1 MEIFSDIIILNNGE
15 ELATMKREKRLFR
28 SVVMLAVILLAGFA
42 GPGVCA
48 EKVTTL
54 RIQSIFPH
62 GDLSMDTLAEF
73 AKSVEKRSNGQ
84 LKVTVFADGDIVPG
98 DQGFVG
104 ASQGVL
110 DMVQGAGVTYAGT
123 MPVCDVEF
131 GLPLAY
137 SFPGKD
143 FDTSAALVRS
153 FFFEKGFI
161 ELLRSEYKK
170 HGLYLL
176 DIHTYGPVPFMV
188 SKKPVKSCDDLKGMR
203 FRAEGIDLE
212 YHNAVGMQTTTIS
225 GLETYMALKLGTVDG
240 AEWDVSCITGL
251 KWHEVAPYWII
262 GAESDHTM
270 GSILINLK
278 KWEALSPDAKKA
290 LAGAGEDY
298 WKATVANYKKE
309 LETVKEMVKK
319 GEVKESRLDDACR
332 AQYTAAAQKLWDK
345 VAERDE
351 ACAKAV
357 KLLREWRAT
366 VK

>member
-1 MEIFSDIIILNNGE
+1 
-15 ELATMKREKRLFR
+15 MKREKNFFWE
-28 SVVMLAVILLAGFA
+28 VVMLTVFLLAGFA
-42 GPGVCA
+42 GPGFSA
-48 EKVTTL
+48 EKATTL
-54 RIQSIFPH
+54 KIQSIFPH

-73 AKSVEKRSNGQ
+73 AKSAEKRSNGQ
-84 LKVTVFADGDIVPG
+84 LKLTVFADGDIVPG

-104 ASQGVL
+104 TSQGVL
-110 DMVQGAGVTYAGT
+110 DMVQGAGVTWAGT

-161 ELLRSEYKK
+161 ELLRGEYKK

-203 FRAEGIDLE
+203 FRAEGINLE
-212 YHNAVGMQTTTIS
+212 YHQAVGMQTTAIS

-251 KWHEVAPYWII
+251 KWHEVAPYWVI
-262 GAESDHTM
+262 GAESDHTI
-270 GSILINLK
+270 GHILVNLK
-278 KWEALSPDAKKA
+278 KWESFPAETRKA
-290 LAGAGEDY
+290 LAGAAEDY
-298 WKATVANYKKE
+298 WKATVASYKKE

-332 AQYTAAAQKLWDK
+332 AQYTNAAQKLWDQ
-345 VAERDE
+345 VAQRDE

-357 KLLREWRAT
+357 KLLREWRGT

>member
-1 MEIFSDIIILNNGE
+1 
-15 ELATMKREKRLFR
+15 MKRGSRFFW
-28 SVVMLAVILLAGFA
+28 SVTVLAVLLLTGVA
-42 GPGVCA
+42 GPGFSA
-48 EKVTTL
+48 EKVTAL
-54 RIQSIFPH
+54 KIQSIFPH

-73 AKSVEKRSNGQ
+73 AKAVDKRSGGQ
-84 LKVTVFADGDIVPG
+84 LKVTVFADGDMVPG
-98 DQGFVG
+98 DQGFV
-104 ASQGVL
+104 ATSKGVI
-110 DMVQGAGVTYAGT
+110 DMVQGAGVTWAGT

-161 ELLRSEYKK
+161 ELLRGEYKK

-188 SKKPVKSCDDLKGMR
+188 SKKAVKTCDDLKGMR

-212 YHNAVGMQTTTIS
+212 YHNAVGMQTTAIS

-251 KWHEVAPYWII
+251 KWHEVAPYWVI
-262 GAESDHTM
+262 GAESDHTV
-270 GSILINLK
+270 GGILINLK
-278 KWEALSPDAKKA
+278 KWEGLSADAKKA
-290 LAGAGEDY
+290 LAGAAEDY

-319 GEVKESRLDDACR
+319 GELKESRLDDACR
-332 AQYTAAAQKLWDK
+332 AQYADAAQKLWDK
-345 VAERDE
+345 VAQRDE
-351 ACAKAV
+351 ACARAV
-357 KLLREWRAT
+357 KLLREWRAS

>member
-1 MEIFSDIIILNNGE
+1 MR
-15 ELATMKREKRLFR
+15 REKSFFL
-28 SVVMLAVILLAGFA
+28 SVVILTVLLLVGVS
-42 GPGVCA
+42 GPCFCA
-48 EKVTTL
+48 EKAKEL

-73 AKSVEKRSNGQ
+73 SKSFEKRTNGQ
-84 LKVTVFADGDIVPG
+84 MKLTVFADGDVVPG
-98 DQGFVG
+98 DQGFV
-104 ASQGVL
+104 ATSQGVI
-110 DMVQGAGVTYAGT
+110 DMVQGAGVTWAGT

-143 FDTSAALVRS
+143 FDASAALVRS
-153 FFFEKGFI
+153 FFFEKGFV
-161 ELLRSEYKK
+161 ELLRAEYKK

-188 SKKPVKSCDDLKGMR
+188 SKKPVKSCADLKGMK
-203 FRAEGIDLE
+203 FRAEGINLE
-212 YHNAVGMQTTTIS
+212 YHNAVGMQTTAIS

-251 KWHEVAPYWII
+251 KWHEVAPYWVI
-262 GAESDHTM
+262 GAEGDHTI
-270 GSILINLK
+270 GTILINLK
-278 KWEALSPDAKKA
+278 TWEALSPEMKKA

-309 LETVKEMVKK
+309 LNTVKEMVKK
-319 GEVKESRLDDACR
+319 GEVKESKLDDACR
-332 AQYTAAAQKLWDK
+332 AEYAKAAQQLWDK
-345 VAERDE
+345 VAKRDE